1 MRHAAEELPAA
12 HRSRIVIITT
22 LSNMTRTTRFV
33 ALALLCVSLAE
44 AEETWR
50 ELRSPNFLMVSNA
63 TEATATSVLS
73 RLERFRFTL
82 ARVLPNRRLGEELTT
97 QVYGFRDFDSLE
109 PFLPLSEERGSSV
122 AGYFRSGLFK
132 NVIALD
138 LSAPSDAFESVVF
151 HEYIH
156 LVLSLDRRRYPLW
169 FEEGLAE
176 FYAGVGFD
184 GDRAELGLAS
194 QSHRLTLAEEPLIP
208 MEKLLTA
215 DESSEAYLPSESSR
229 IFYAESWAL
238 LHYLVAGRGA
248 EGQAELARFLSRISS
263 GEDVIE
269 AFGSAFERTPDE
281 MEAELRLYLSKNDLP
296 TIEFELAGLERE
308 LSFSSRP
315 LSRAEVQHRWGELFL
330 EVDRPSDARVCLD
343 EARRLD
349 PNLTAAYETSG
360 LAHFRVGELD
370 EALASLKIATEKRG
384 TSALGLY
391 YYASLLLRDY
401 SDHWVDEI
409 PDAVARDA
417 VEALRRSLALK
428 PGQIE
433 ATRLLAFVY
442 SVRGEKLSEADELLG
457 SALEI
462 APNDPSLLYTY
473 GQVLAKRGDYD
484 RARAA
489 LDRAVAE
496 SDDPELVSAAE
507 EFLSRMESL
516 VRAPGR

>member
-1 MRHAAEELPAA
+1 
-12 HRSRIVIITT
+12 
-22 LSNMTRTTRFV
+22 MTRTKRFV
-33 ALALLCVSLAE
+33 ALVLLCVSLAE
-44 AEETWR
+44 ADETWR

-109 PFLPLSEERGSSV
+109 PFLPLTEERGSSV
-122 AGYFRSGLFK
+122 AGYFRSGVFK

-138 LSAPSDAFESVVF
+138 LSAPPGAFESVVF

-176 FYAGVGFD
+176 FYAGVRFD
-184 GDRAELGLAS
+184 GERAELGLAS
-194 QSHRLTLAEEPLIP
+194 QNHRLTLAQEPLIP

-215 DESSEAYLPSESSR
+215 DESSEAYLQSESR

-248 EGQAELARFLSRISS
+248 TGQAGLARFLSRISS

-281 MEAELRLYLSKNDLP
+281 MEAELRLYLSENDLP

-308 LSFSSRP
+308 LSFSSRR

-330 EVDRPSDARVCLD
+330 EVDRPLDARVCLD

-349 PNLTAAYETSG
+349 PNLTIAYETSG

-370 EALASLKIATEKRG
+370 EALDSLKIAIGKRG

-391 YYASLLLRDY
+391 YYARLLLRDY
-401 SDHWVDEI
+401 SGSLGRRDSRRGRARCGRGLAAKPRAEAGADRS
-409 PDAVARDA
+409 DAAAR
-417 VEALRRSLALK
+417 LR
-428 PGQIE
+428 I
-433 ATRLLAFVY
+433 
-442 SVRGEKLSEADELLG
+442 LG
-457 SALEI
+457 S
-462 APNDPSLLYTY
+462 
-473 GQVLAKRGDYD
+473 G
-484 RARAA
+484 
-489 LDRAVAE
+489 
-496 SDDPELVSAAE
+496 
-507 EFLSRMESL
+507 
-516 VRAPGR
+516 